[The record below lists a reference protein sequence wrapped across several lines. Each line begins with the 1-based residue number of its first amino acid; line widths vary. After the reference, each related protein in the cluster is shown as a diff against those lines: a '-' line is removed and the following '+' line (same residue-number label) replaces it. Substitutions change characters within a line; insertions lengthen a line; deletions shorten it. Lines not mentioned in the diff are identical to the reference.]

1 MTAQSSKIGRG
12 HTFVTRAGPNDMN
25 TLPSDKDHDFANFL
39 LGGQD
44 PFYTRDILQPNIT
57 HIFSNLFGKS
67 KAESDNLKYQSYQI
81 QGSQLSS
88 DLNCKE
94 DADGTISCELPD
106 QVISYR
112 VEDLSVNG
120 QVIDDH
126 MNN

>member
-1 MTAQSSKIGRG
+1 
-12 HTFVTRAGPNDMN
+12 MN

-44 PFYTRDILQPNIT
+44 PFDNRPKPNIT

-67 KAESDNLKYQSYQI
+67 KAESDNLKYQSYKI

-88 DLNCKE
+88 SLNCKE

-126 MNN
+126 MTN